1 MANTNWTQADLDA
14 IEAAISAFILRP
26 KEVIKRSIDMDNG
39 GTLVYN
45 TLKDL
50 IEARDAI
57 KQVIDSESNIDPD
70 NVIKSAYQPYSM
82 NPVNSG
88 NL

>member
-14 IEAAISAFILRP
+14 IENAISAFILRP

-82 NPVNSG
+82 NPVNFG